1 MFRAYPWR
9 GSSIRVP
16 CFSRGAA
23 KGNLL
28 GNWKLVIA
36 LETSPRMHSI
46 SHREATSGSPHLL
59 IVGAV
64 VNFVFLSVL
73 GLLTLLREQPLF
85 WRNAGGWPIWLREF
99 VEISFY
105 PLLVLELMLLMT
117 FSSVCARCLGP
128 RCSSRGSAIL
138 MLTVLWVL
146 FFCVVAVIG
155 ANNLEN
161 LLSGRPVHWH
171 AD

>member
-1 MFRAYPWR
+1 MR
-9 GSSIRVP
+9 S
-16 CFSRGAA
+16 
-23 KGNLL
+23 
-28 GNWKLVIA
+28 
-36 LETSPRMHSI
+36 T
-46 SHREATSGSPHLL
+46 SHREATSGSAYLL

-73 GLLTLLREQPLF
+73 GLLALLREQPLF
-85 WRNAGGWPIWLREF
+85 WRNAGAWPIWLRDA

-117 FSSVCARCLGP
+117 FSALCARRLGT
-128 RCSSRGSAIL
+128 RCSSRNPAIL
-138 MLTVLWVL
+138 TLSVLWVL
-146 FFCVVAVIG
+146 LFCVVAVLG

-171 AD
+171 PK